1 MAMTAPGTPPPG
13 GPNVVVTIPPIT
25 WTMFLS
31 LIGTVLAAAATII
44 WILVSVVYGGLKDD
58 LKGNTDRVNR
68 LEDHFETAIRADIEI
83 TNLLKDSPHLIQDI
97 NEIKQGAKQ
106 TIDRL
111 KSLEATSKNAIV
123 VSDAIKALLENAP
136 RMEQQIIDM
145 RDAVKTV
152 NSQAQQLLEIKQQLN
167 IMQYQIHQIPTKK

>member
-44 WILVSVVYGGLKDD
+44 WILISVVYGGLKDD

-83 TNLLKDSPHLIQDI
+83 KNLLKDSPHLIQDI

-106 TIDRL
+106 TVDRL
-111 KSLEATSKNAIV
+111 KSLEATSKNAIIA
-123 VSDAIKALLENAP
+123 SDAVKALLEKSP
-136 RMEQQIIDM
+136 RLEQLIIDM
-145 RDAVKTV
+145 RDTTKALQSF
-152 NSQAQQLLEIKQQLN
+152 SQQVLEIKEQLN
-167 IMQYQIHQIPTKK
+167 VMQYQIHQIPTKK

>member
-83 TNLLKDSPHLIQDI
+83 KNLLKDSPHLIQDI

-123 VSDAIKALLENAP
+123 VSDSIKALLESAP
-136 RMEQQIIDM
+136 RIEKQIIDM
-145 RDAVKTV
+145 RDAIKAV
-152 NSQAQQLLEIKQQLN
+152 NNQAQQVLEIKQQLN
-167 IMQYQIHQIPTKK
+167 VMQYQIHQIPTKK